1 MNKLST
7 FLDKFQPDLANDLVW
22 EKVPPMSVLSSDMQP
37 EKNSFTLIM
46 GTLSWNVLSA
56 IIGWGWEWWE
66 RYEVLR
72 RLKRAL

>member
-1 MNKLST
+1 MNKLNT
-7 FLDKFQPDLANDLVW
+7 FLDKFQPGLANDLVW

-46 GTLSWNVLSA
+46 GHLSWKVLSA
-56 IIGWGWEWWE
+56 IIGWGWEW
-66 RYEVLR
+66 YEELR